1 MSSIIKALDVL
12 VEYPDLQ
19 AYIRDFYG
27 YGGFMFTQE
36 TEPHRIDCADRLEKL
51 LDSDGMHS
59 GGSWGSMLRGV
70 QAILNGKWTREQVL
84 EAAAEEE
91 AHMQK
96 MIAENEKLRKDRA
109 QQQQAEQEQAEQE
122 QAEQAQQQ
130 AEQEQAEQEQ
140 AEQAQ
145 QQAEQAQDKNEADMS

>member
-19 AYIRDFYG
+19 AYIKDFYG
-27 YGGFMFTQE
+27 HGGFMFTQE
-36 TEPHRIDCADRLEKL
+36 TEPHRIDYAARLEKL

-59 GGSWGSMLRGV
+59 GGSWGFMLRGV
-70 QAILNGKWTREQVL
+70 QAILNGVLSRERLL
-84 EAAAEEE
+84 EEAAEEE

-96 MIAENEKLRKDRA
+96 MRAKNEELRKER
-109 QQQQAEQEQAEQE
+109 AEQA
-122 QAEQAQQQ
+122 QAEQAQ
-130 AEQEQAEQEQ
+130 

-145 QQAEQAQDKNEADMS
+145 AKAEQDQDKNEPERSS